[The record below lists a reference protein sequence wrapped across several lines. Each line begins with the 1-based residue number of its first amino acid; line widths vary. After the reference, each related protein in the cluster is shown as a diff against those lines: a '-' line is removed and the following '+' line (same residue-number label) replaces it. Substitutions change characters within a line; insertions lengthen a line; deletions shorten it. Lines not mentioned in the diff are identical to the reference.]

1 MSKTYYSKKFIYTGL
16 SFNKTNLSQE
26 ENENVDFGI
35 TRKTKD
41 SWKIISKLHNIKNL
55 KRPNSLQNMNI
66 FLTPNNKSNSQN
78 QNYVP
83 INDKYSI
90 IRFNKAPSLKENQKE
105 INRMIKKRKL
115 KKIEDLNNIYNNIL
129 INESKLFRS
138 SLYITGGG
146 IKNRKINN
154 SKSIKLNRSQSHNDF
169 MDKSKRYKDNS
180 SLSIDNFN
188 VNNESIYNSNSLY
201 NNESNF
207 LSDNRKSNNRTQY
220 PMLSNSAKSISKM
233 NIKLMEKDRLI
244 LPKNNNEINKNTISG
259 MRIEINNVIFK
270 KLKGRRQFPEL
281 EKKMIKFKVWQ
292 NIQIKKLN
300 EFMKKRKSFID
311 QKDKLINLKNLMEIK
326 YNIYSEEMKKYLIFL
341 FDKENEIKS
350 ELEIYK
356 EKIKVINSEL
366 EKLILELV
374 KKQTELEPLVEKR
387 NLLLQIK
394 QRFKNPPSYY
404 EELLIKDSKKLLVG
418 NSFLN
423 LEVSKQIKNKNVIK
437 FIGSFL
443 ELKLK
448 IEENKMYSSDLKSD
462 LYISN
467 NFIKDEKVD
476 PIFPTVDD
484 FIKLYNNLK
493 EKSINYLK
501 SVDAMN
507 KNIYNLKEKYE
518 LSFIE
523 NNFIEKEIE
532 EKEKER
538 DKIINKNK
546 MLMNSYNLIRENILK
561 KKDDLIIKSYHIK
574 NKFAKTRI
582 INIDS
587 HLNETY
593 EREIKNYKYR
603 GILLLKKLI
612 EFLKFFSNFKYD
624 NSDYYISLFKE
635 MNLKSALNIDIK
647 EFNDH
652 NVSLINEYIL
662 VLISSYERV
671 CKYILN
677 KQRIYLLNEKNKEF
691 IKEKKNEINI
701 LKKKEISK
709 ELREII
715 KKKKLDDIKK
725 IIDKSNKSIVIIK
738 NNLNTDNKMKR
749 NKVLKINNEKI
760 ISYNKKNYLENE
772 FNNLAKYSDEDI

>member
-1 MSKTYYSKKFIYTGL
+1 
-16 SFNKTNLSQE
+16 
-26 ENENVDFGI
+26 
-35 TRKTKD
+35 
-41 SWKIISKLHNIKNL
+41 
-55 KRPNSLQNMNI
+55 MNI

>member
-41 SWKIISKLHNIKNL
+41 SWKIFSKLHNIKNL

-270 KLKGRRQFPEL
+270 KLKGRRQFPKL
-281 EKKMIKFKVWQ
+281 EKK
-292 NIQIKKLN
+292 
-300 EFMKKRKSFID
+300 
-311 QKDKLINLKNLMEIK
+311 
-326 YNIYSEEMKKYLIFL
+326 
-341 FDKENEIKS
+341 
-350 ELEIYK
+350 
-356 EKIKVINSEL
+356 
-366 EKLILELV
+366 
-374 KKQTELEPLVEKR
+374 
-387 NLLLQIK
+387 
-394 QRFKNPPSYY
+394 
-404 EELLIKDSKKLLVG
+404 
-418 NSFLN
+418 
-423 LEVSKQIKNKNVIK
+423 
-437 FIGSFL
+437 
-443 ELKLK
+443 
-448 IEENKMYSSDLKSD
+448 
-462 LYISN
+462 
-467 NFIKDEKVD
+467 
-476 PIFPTVDD
+476 
-484 FIKLYNNLK
+484 
-493 EKSINYLK
+493 
-501 SVDAMN
+501 
-507 KNIYNLKEKYE
+507 
-518 LSFIE
+518 
-523 NNFIEKEIE
+523 
-532 EKEKER
+532 
-538 DKIINKNK
+538 
-546 MLMNSYNLIRENILK
+546 
-561 KKDDLIIKSYHIK
+561 
-574 NKFAKTRI
+574 
-582 INIDS
+582 
-587 HLNETY
+587 
-593 EREIKNYKYR
+593 
-603 GILLLKKLI
+603 
-612 EFLKFFSNFKYD
+612 
-624 NSDYYISLFKE
+624 
-635 MNLKSALNIDIK
+635 
-647 EFNDH
+647 
-652 NVSLINEYIL
+652 
-662 VLISSYERV
+662 
-671 CKYILN
+671 
-677 KQRIYLLNEKNKEF
+677 
-691 IKEKKNEINI
+691 
-701 LKKKEISK
+701 
-709 ELREII
+709 
-715 KKKKLDDIKK
+715 
-725 IIDKSNKSIVIIK
+725 
-738 NNLNTDNKMKR
+738 
-749 NKVLKINNEKI
+749 
-760 ISYNKKNYLENE
+760 
-772 FNNLAKYSDEDI
+772 

>member
-41 SWKIISKLHNIKNL
+41 SWKIFSKLHNIKNL

>member
-300 EFMKKRKSFID
+300 EFMKKRKSFIE